1 MNPKAASPHKCPQVG
16 RTVKR
21 RAQLGGCPSG
31 GGMLPG
37 IRLPASDAI
46 PGRGVACQS
55 VPFHV
60 QDGRRVSSLH
70 LSHRASRGVTAAVQV
85 ETACPGLRLGN
96 VLFALQK
103 TQVCPGDPDSGWRW
117 GRERGLRSRILPGSC
132 PDFLSWRKSPPTG
145 ACRCA
150 GPAQSLLLHQ
160 PTGASCAPGRT
171 GQSRLRPVL
180 QRQLSP
186 LRVAVW
192 AHVSAPTDGVQSLHA
207 PFSLYISWSHP
218 ATRGPSA
225 SGAAPDLP
233 PGHKANVA
241 PPS

>member
-21 RAQLGGCPSG
+21 RAQLRGCPSG

-46 PGRGVACQS
+46 PGRGVARQS

-117 GRERGLRSRILPGSC
+117 GRERARAAEPDPARELPRLPELEKVPSSHRCVQMCRPSTEPPSTPAHGGQLHSGPHRAVPAEACAPAPVVTPKGRGLGPRVCSHRWGAV
-132 PDFLSWRKSPPTG
+132 PT
-145 ACRCA
+145 R
-150 GPAQSLLLHQ
+150 PVFSLHQ
-160 PTGASCAPGRT
+160 LEPRCNQRAFC
-171 GQSRLRPVL
+171 LR
-180 QRQLSP
+180 RRS
-186 LRVAVW
+186 
-192 AHVSAPTDGVQSLHA
+192 
-207 PFSLYISWSHP
+207 
-218 ATRGPSA
+218 
-225 SGAAPDLP
+225 
-233 PGHKANVA
+233 
-241 PPS
+241 